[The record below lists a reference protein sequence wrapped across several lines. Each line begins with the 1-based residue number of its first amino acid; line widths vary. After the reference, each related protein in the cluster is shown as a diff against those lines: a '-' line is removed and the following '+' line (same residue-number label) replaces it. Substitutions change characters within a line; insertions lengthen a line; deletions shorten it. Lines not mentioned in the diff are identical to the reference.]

1 MDLENRLAMAQL
13 LNDLLKQKLLIKFGN
28 KKVDDKLKQ
37 ELLEYV
43 KKHIYNLLMC
53 VMGEQTDA
61 SFTEEEVSILK
72 KMVARIKNNDSGV
85 KQ

>member
-1 MDLENRLAMAQL
+1 
-13 LNDLLKQKLLIKFGN
+13 LKQKLLIKFGN

-37 ELLEYV
+37 ELVEYV
-43 KKHIYNLLMC
+43 KKHIHNLLMC
-53 VMGEQTDA
+53 VMGEKTDA

-72 KMVARIKNNDSGV
+72 EMVARIKNNNSGV

>member
-37 ELLEYV
+37 ELVEYV
-43 KKHIYNLLMC
+43 KKHIHNLLMC
-53 VMGEQTDA
+53 VMGEKTDA

-72 KMVARIKNNDSGV
+72 EMVARIKNNNSGV

>member
-1 MDLENRLAMAQL
+1 MDLENRHAMAQL

-37 ELLEYV
+37 ELVEYV
-43 KKHIYNLLMC
+43 KKHIHNLLMC
-53 VMGEQTDA
+53 VMGEKTDA

-72 KMVARIKNNDSGV
+72 EMVARIKNNNSGV